1 MFYFD
6 PPPLILGDN
15 FGRINNS
22 SGIFGR
28 RATLMREVKVPKVH
42 GQSSQSFQSISVN
55 SLVRDCSSTGKQ
67 AALKRICCSPEI
79 YFYFMYKLIK

>member
-1 MFYFD
+1 MFYFN
-6 PPPLILGDN
+6 PPPLILGAN

-22 SGIFGR
+22 SDIFGR
-28 RATLMREVKVPKVH
+28 RATLMREVKDSRVH

-67 AALKRICCSPEI
+67 AALKRICCREENISL
-79 YFYFMYKLIK
+79 FYV